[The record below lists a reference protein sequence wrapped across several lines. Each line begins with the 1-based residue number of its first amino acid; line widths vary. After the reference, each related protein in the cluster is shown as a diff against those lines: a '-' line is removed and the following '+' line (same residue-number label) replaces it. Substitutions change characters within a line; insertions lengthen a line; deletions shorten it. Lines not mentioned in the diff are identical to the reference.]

1 VAERLLQ
8 LDPSSHVHFLC
19 SDRSIDH
26 DILSRTPFDYTPLP
40 ARGYSLNPGALVR
53 FLKGFQAS
61 IKQSKRLFS
70 QSDVPIVIGVGGFA
84 AAPACWAAHKLN
96 LPLMLINVDMTAGK
110 ANRLIGRWANHL
122 FLQFEETRR
131 DFHKSRAVVDVVGCP
146 LRSDFENPRAQRAQ
160 RQLGLDPQKHVL
172 LITGA
177 SSGARHINETVCSLL
192 PRLDQ
197 FAETWQIVH
206 LTGERHVQ
214 TVSARYQDARISHH
228 VRGYF
233 DDMADLLAATD
244 LLIGRSGAVSV
255 AEYAASGVPS
265 ICMPYPFHKD
275 RHQYLNAAK
284 LVEAGAAVIVDD
296 VPDPTDRAEWLWEA
310 LNELMTYEERRK
322 HMAQACKHLH
332 SPNAAT
338 AVAQAILAYVDT
350 LGPVKI

>member
-1 VAERLLQ
+1 
-8 LDPSSHVHFLC
+8 
-19 SDRSIDH
+19 
-26 DILSRTPFDYTPLP
+26 
-40 ARGYSLNPGALVR
+40 
-53 FLKGFQAS
+53 
-61 IKQSKRLFS
+61 
-70 QSDVPIVIGVGGFA
+70 
-84 AAPACWAAHKLN
+84 
-96 LPLMLINVDMTAGK
+96 MLINVDMTAGK